1 MSISARNKIQ
11 GQISA
16 IHAGEVMS
24 LVTVQAGENRLV
36 AAITNEGVK
45 ELQLR
50 QNDTVTAVVK
60 STEVM
65 LIKGDTGG
73 IKISGRNR
81 LKGQVASMQKGEAM
95 GLVTVTVGL
104 LHLGAAITRQAIDE
118 LGLTQGDA
126 ATVVIKATEVISHG
140 VLERGRQ

>member
-11 GQISA
+11 GQILA

-45 ELQLR
+45 ELQLK
-50 QNDTVTAVVK
+50 QKDQVTAVVK
-60 STEVM
+60 ST
-65 LIKGDTGG
+65 KGDTGG
-73 IKISGRNR
+73 IKISARNR
-81 LKGQVASMQKGEAM
+81 LKGQVASVQKGEAM
-95 GLVTVTVGL
+95 GLVTVTVGP

-126 ATVVIKATEVISHG
+126 VTVVIKATEVM
-140 VLERGRQ
+140 LLK

>member
-45 ELQLR
+45 ELQLKLKD
-50 QNDTVTAVVK
+50 QVTAVVK

-65 LIKGDTGG
+65 LMKGDTGG
-73 IKISGRNR
+73 IKISARNR
-81 LKGQVASMQKGEAM
+81 LKGQVASVQKGEAM
-95 GLVTVTVGL
+95 GLVSVTVGP

-118 LGLTQGDA
+118 LGLAQGDA
-126 ATVVIKATEVISHG
+126 VMVVIKATEVM
-140 VLERGRQ
+140 LLK

>member
-24 LVTVQAGENRLV
+24 LVTVQTGENRLV

-65 LIKGDTGG
+65 LIKGDTRG
-73 IKISGRNR
+73 IKS
-81 LKGQVASMQKGEAM
+81 A
-95 GLVTVTVGL
+95 LVTG
-104 LHLGAAITRQAIDE
+104 
-118 LGLTQGDA
+118 
-126 ATVVIKATEVISHG
+126 
-140 VLERGRQ
+140 